1 MTDAQLNTVHSRV
14 AQQLDRGL
22 ESDGGVHGAPRRMI
36 GVQADLER
44 VDRVVGDPHE
54 TRADQLLAVAGGET

>member
-1 MTDAQLNTVHSRV
+1 
-14 AQQLDRGL
+14 
-22 ESDGGVHGAPRRMI
+22 MI